1 MSQSDKIKLAVAAV
15 VLVLAGVLIFFNL
28 RTPAPT
34 NPGAAAAPAADAT
47 PTPEAPQ
54 KPRGPARGHFPGG

>member
-15 VLVLAGVLIFFNL
+15 VLVLAGILIYFNV

-34 NPGAAAAPAADAT
+34 NPGSVSAPSGDAAPPPDA
-47 PTPEAPQ
+47 PER
-54 KPRGPARGHFPGG
+54 PRGPARGHYPGK